1 MMFFLGHM
9 CWGYVFGKATSHLTS
24 WKIQVPLALL
34 CGALPDIDLLLNIEH
49 GGMTH
54 SIAFWIAVFVPILVL
69 IGPRRGLPYL
79 VSVLQH
85 PLFSDFITSRYKILL
100 PFSYGGYGLGQDM
113 LSPISLSL
121 EVVGFLSFVTV
132 AYFAKDLVAL
142 FSMNPA
148 DLLSLLPAMAMSTS
162 IVFVLGRRGWSYV
175 SPGFEAN
182 QALFL
187 LLLLCSFVTE
197 AFAITS
203 EIRYEHRHL

>member
-1 MMFFLGHM
+1 
-9 CWGYVFGKATSHLTS
+9 
-24 WKIQVPLALL
+24 
-34 CGALPDIDLLLNIEH
+34 
-49 GGMTH
+49 MTH